1 MQTRIDLRSKL
12 LPRCLV
18 MLVLGTF
25 FCRFFLSA
33 KEPPRLLIPA
43 AALPLSAELESVLQR
58 GQLLENSGRWGAA
71 LSHYEKAM
79 KSFPGHQ
86 DLQQRFHV
94 SQVHCD
100 IARRY
105 SDASFKNSFQRC
117 DEQKAREIYAE
128 VLSKI
133 QTYYVA
139 SPNWRQLV
147 KQGTEGFL
155 IALNEP
161 AFVQSH
167 LQKLPAGRRLA
178 LRQQIR
184 QRLADRQLNTRYQ
197 AQQFVLEIA
206 RLAQREIGLRPE
218 ACILEY
224 TCGALVDLDLYSSF
238 LTASQLSDVLSQI
251 EGNFVGLG
259 IELKCQPNALQI
271 LKVIEGGPAALA
283 GLTSGDRIVNV
294 EGKAV
299 LDLTPEVAA
308 DMLRGPEGSQVR
320 VAVVRGDGKTNHF
333 GLQRRRIDVPSVE
346 GVKILVPEDGIAY
359 LKITNFQKNTERSVD
374 AALWQLHRSGM
385 RGLILDLRGNPG
397 GLLNAS
403 IDLADKFLSQGLI
416 VSTRGRSAQEDV
428 DYQAHDLGTWKTP
441 LIVLIDRDSASASE
455 IFAGAIHD
463 HRRALVVGER
473 SYGKGSVQG
482 IFPLTASSL
491 GVRLTTAKFFSP
503 SGQPISNRG
512 VTPDVLVQRV
522 AKPQLTVT
530 GPRQVPADPTLDT
543 AVQLLQK
550 EVRPVVQPR

>member
-1 MQTRIDLRSKL
+1 MQTRIDLRSKR
-12 LPRCLV
+12 LPGYLV
-18 MLVLGTF
+18 ILVLGTF
-25 FCRFFLSA
+25 FCQYFLTA
-33 KEPPRLLIPA
+33 QEPPRLLIPA
-43 AALPLSAELESVLQR
+43 AALPQSAELESVLQR
-58 GQLLENSGRWGAA
+58 GQILENSRRWGDA

-79 KSFPGHQ
+79 KSFPGRQ

-105 SDASFKNSFQRC
+105 SDASFKSSFQTC
-117 DEQKAREIYAE
+117 DEQKSREIYAE
-128 VLSKI
+128 VLAKI
-133 QTYYVA
+133 QTYYVS
-139 SPNWRQLV
+139 SPNWRKLV

-155 IALNEP
+155 AALSEP
-161 AFVQSH
+161 VFVKAH
-167 LQKLPAGRRLA
+167 LRELPVNRRRL
-178 LRQQIR
+178 LHDKIR
-184 QRLADRQLNTRYQ
+184 QRLAACQLTTRYQ
-197 AQQFVLEIA
+197 AQQFVWEIA
-206 RLAQREIGLRPE
+206 LLAQREIGLRPE

-238 LTASQLSDVLSQI
+238 LTASQLSDVFSQI

-259 IELKCQPNALQI
+259 IELKCQSKALEI
-271 LKVIEGGPAALA
+271 LKVIKGGPAALA
-283 GLTSGDRIVNV
+283 GLTSGDRIVSV
-294 EGKAV
+294 EGKTV

-320 VAVVRGDGKTNHF
+320 VAVEGSDGKINHF
-333 GLQRRRIDVPSVE
+333 GLQRRRVDVPSVE
-346 GVKILVPEDGIAY
+346 GVKMLAPQDGIAY
-359 LKITNFQKNTERSVD
+359 LRITNFQKDTERSVD
-374 AALWQLHRSGM
+374 AALWQLHRGGM

-403 IDLADKFLSQGLI
+403 IDLADKFLSHGLI

-482 IFPLTASSL
+482 IFPLTSSSL
-491 GVRLTTAKFFSP
+491 GVRLTTAKFYSP

-512 VTPDVLVQRV
+512 VTPDVLVQRG
-522 AKPQLTVT
+522 AKPQLTVA
-530 GPRQVPADPTLDT
+530 GPRSMPADPTLDT
-543 AVQLLQK
+543 ALQLLRK

>member
-1 MQTRIDLRSKL
+1 MQTRIDLRSKR
-12 LPRCLV
+12 LPGYLV
-18 MLVLGTF
+18 ILVLGTF
-25 FCRFFLSA
+25 FCQYFLA
-33 KEPPRLLIPA
+33 AQEPPRLLIPA
-43 AALPLSAELESVLQR
+43 AALPHSAELESVLQR
-58 GQLLENSGRWGAA
+58 GHVLENSRRWGDA

-86 DLQQRFHV
+86 DLEQRFHV

-105 SDASFKNSFQRC
+105 SDASFKNSFQTC
-117 DEQKAREIYAE
+117 DGQKSREIYAE
-128 VLSKI
+128 VLAKI
-133 QTYYVA
+133 QTYYVS
-139 SPNWRQLV
+139 SPNWRKLV

-155 IALNEP
+155 AALSEP
-161 AFVQSH
+161 VFVQAH
-167 LQKLPAGRRLA
+167 LRELPTNRRRA
-178 LRQQIR
+178 LQDKVR
-184 QRLADRQLNTRYQ
+184 QRLAACQLTTRYQ
-197 AQQFVLEIA
+197 AQQFVQEIA
-206 RLAQREIGLRPE
+206 LMAQREIGLRPE

-224 TCGALVDLDLYSSF
+224 TCGAMVDLDLYSSF
-238 LTASQLSDVLSQI
+238 LTASQLSDVFSQI

-259 IELKCQPNALQI
+259 IELKCQPDALEI
-271 LKVIEGGPAALA
+271 LKVIKGGPAALA

-294 EGKAV
+294 EGKKV

-320 VAVVRGDGKTNHF
+320 VAVMRGDGKTNHF
-333 GLQRRRIDVPSVE
+333 GLQRRRVDVPSVE
-346 GVKILVPEDGIAY
+346 GVKMLAPQDGIAY
-359 LKITNFQKNTERSVD
+359 LRITNFQKDTERSVD

-482 IFPLTASSL
+482 IFPLTSSSL
-491 GVRLTTAKFFSP
+491 GVRLTTAKFYSP

-522 AKPQLTVT
+522 AKPELTVA
-530 GPRQVPADPTLDT
+530 GPRPVPADPTLDT
-543 AVQLLQK
+543 ALQLLRK

>member
-1 MQTRIDLRSKL
+1 MQTRIDLRSKRI
-12 LPRCLV
+12 PGYLV
-18 MLVLGTF
+18 ILVLGTF
-25 FCRFFLSA
+25 FCQFILSA
-33 KEPPRLLIPA
+33 QEPPRLLIPA
-43 AALPLSAELESVLQR
+43 AALPQSAELESVLQR
-58 GQLLENSGRWGAA
+58 GQILENSRRWGDA
-71 LSHYEKAM
+71 LSHYEKAI
-79 KSFPGHQ
+79 KSFPGHR
-86 DLQQRFHV
+86 DLQQRFQV

-105 SDASFKNSFQRC
+105 SDASFKNSFRTC
-117 DEQKAREIYAE
+117 DEQKSREIYAE
-128 VLSKI
+128 VLAKI
-133 QTYYVA
+133 QTYYVS
-139 SPNWRQLV
+139 SPNWRKLV
-147 KQGTEGFL
+147 NQGTEGFL
-155 IALNEP
+155 AALSEP
-161 AFVQSH
+161 VFVQAH
-167 LQKLPAGRRLA
+167 LRELPVNQRRVL
-178 LRQQIR
+178 QDKIR
-184 QRLADRQLNTRYQ
+184 QRLATCQLTTRYQ
-197 AQQFVLEIA
+197 AQQFVHEIA
-206 RLAQREIGLRPE
+206 LLAQREIGLRPE

-238 LTASQLSDVLSQI
+238 LTASQLSDVFSQI

-259 IELKCQPNALQI
+259 IELKCQPNALEI
-271 LKVIEGGPAALA
+271 LKVIKGGPAALA

-294 EGKAV
+294 EGKTV

-333 GLQRRRIDVPSVE
+333 GLQRRRVDVPSVE
-346 GVKILVPEDGIAY
+346 GVKMLAPQDGIAY
-359 LKITNFQKNTERSVD
+359 LRITNFQKDTERSVD

-403 IDLADKFLSQGLI
+403 IDLADKFLSHGLI
-416 VSTRGRSAQEDV
+416 VSTRGRSAQEDM

-482 IFPLTASSL
+482 IFPLTSSSL
-491 GVRLTTAKFFSP
+491 GVRLTTAKFYSP

-512 VTPDVLVQRV
+512 VTPDVVVQRV
-522 AKPQLTVT
+522 AKPELTVA
-530 GPRQVPADPTLDT
+530 GPRPVPADPTLDT
-543 AVQLLQK
+543 ALQLLRK

>member
-12 LPRCLV
+12 LPRGLV
-18 MLVLGTF
+18 ILVLGTF
-25 FCRFFLSA
+25 FCQFFLSA

-43 AALPLSAELESVLQR
+43 AALPQSAELESVLQK
-58 GQLLENSGRWGAA
+58 GQILENSRRWGDA

-79 KSFPGHQ
+79 KSFPGHH

-117 DEQKAREIYAE
+117 DEQKSREIYAE

-167 LQKLPAGRRLA
+167 LQELPAGRRLA

-184 QRLADRQLNTRYQ
+184 QRLADRQLTTRYQ

-206 RLAQREIGLRPE
+206 RLAQREIGLRPD

-238 LTASQLSDVLSQI
+238 LTASQLSDVFSQI

-259 IELKCQPNALQI
+259 IELKCQPKALQI

-294 EGKAV
+294 EGKAG
-299 LDLTPEVAA
+299 T
-308 DMLRGPEGSQVR
+308 R
-320 VAVVRGDGKTNHF
+320 F
-333 GLQRRRIDVPSVE
+333 
-346 GVKILVPEDGIAY
+346 
-359 LKITNFQKNTERSVD
+359 NT
-374 AALWQLHRSGM
+374 
-385 RGLILDLRGNPG
+385 
-397 GLLNAS
+397 
-403 IDLADKFLSQGLI
+403 
-416 VSTRGRSAQEDV
+416 
-428 DYQAHDLGTWKTP
+428 
-441 LIVLIDRDSASASE
+441 
-455 IFAGAIHD
+455 
-463 HRRALVVGER
+463 
-473 SYGKGSVQG
+473 
-482 IFPLTASSL
+482 
-491 GVRLTTAKFFSP
+491 
-503 SGQPISNRG
+503 
-512 VTPDVLVQRV
+512 
-522 AKPQLTVT
+522 
-530 GPRQVPADPTLDT
+530 
-543 AVQLLQK
+543 
-550 EVRPVVQPR
+550 